1 MENKKVS
8 KEKELSQETS
18 IKKTGDTLLVL
29 HHDTDTIKLV
39 QGIDHNGNLKDIP
52 LSHNPSEVPI
62 LIDQENHDFVNFYCD
77 FYSQLKHPEEFSF
90 FKVSEYE
97 AVQTGKDLQQYID
110 HARPEDYK
118 DLSQYEININTVQ
131 NIKNLTSN
139 APHKKSSKERYLYS
153 LKDIDWYTMEK
164 LGLNQQILENRG
176 VLVPLLKGL
185 KTSVLIPIN
194 IRMGDTHIR
203 TDARIALR
211 ANTSGLLEP
220 IIYPVRKA
228 PNFKER
234 FFGHYFT
241 KEDQRH
247 LTTTGNMG
255 RVVDLIH
262 PVTNEVIPSLISIDR
277 LTREFFSYRTE
288 NIRIPQTIGGI
299 QLSKEQEEILKSG
312 RVLFLENILS
322 RRGNLFNASLQFN
335 AEKGYVEFLFN
346 KELKES
352 KLNNLFQKNSTFKP
366 PFDIPKTFRGKLLE
380 NWQYEKL
387 KAGEIVYINGLTNKK
402 GNQYQGYISYDMNNG
417 KFGFSFK
424 NPNKQEQQKEKNI
437 TVKTKG
443 RKL

>member
-8 KEKELSQETS
+8 EEKELRQQAS
-18 IKKTGDTLLVL
+18 IKKTNDTLLVL

-62 LIDQENHDFVNFYCD
+62 LIDEENQDFVNFYCD

-139 APHKKSSKERYLYS
+139 ASHKKSSKERYLYS

-164 LGLNQQILENRG
+164 LGLNQQLLENRG

-185 KTSVLIPIN
+185 KTSVLVPIS
-194 IRMGDTHIR
+194 IRMGDTHVR

-228 PNFKER
+228 PNFKES
-234 FFGHYFT
+234 FFGHHFT
-241 KEDQRH
+241 KEDQRN

-255 RVVDLIH
+255 RVADLIH
-262 PVTNEVIPSLISIDR
+262 PVTNEIIPSLISIDR
-277 LTREFFSYRTE
+277 LTHELFSYRSE

-299 QLSKEQEEILKSG
+299 QINKEQEEILKAG

-346 KELKES
+346 KDLKEF
-352 KLNNLFQKNSTFKP
+352 KLHSLFQKNRALKP

-387 KAGEIVYINGLTNKK
+387 KAGETVYIKGLTNKK
-402 GNQYQGYISYDMNNG
+402 GNQYQGYISYDKNIG
-417 KFGFSFK
+417 KFEFSFK
-424 NPNKQEQQKEKNI
+424 NPKQNQFVNKKSDKF
-437 TVKTKG
+437 KG

>member
-8 KEKELSQETS
+8 EEKELRQQAS
-18 IKKTGDTLLVL
+18 IKKTNDTLLVL

-62 LIDQENHDFVNFYCD
+62 LIDEENQDFVNFYCD

-110 HARPEDYK
+110 HARPEDFK

-131 NIKNLTSN
+131 NIRNLTSN
-139 APHKKSSKERYLYS
+139 APHKKYSKERYLYN

-164 LGLNQQILENRG
+164 LGLSQQLLENRG

-185 KTSVLIPIN
+185 KTSVLVPIN

-203 TDARIALR
+203 TDARIALWT
-211 ANTSGLLEP
+211 NNSGMLEP
-220 IIYPVRKA
+220 VIFPVRKA
-228 PNFKER
+228 PNFKES
-234 FFGHYFT
+234 FFGHHFT
-241 KEDQRH
+241 KEDQRN

-255 RVVDLIH
+255 RVADLIH
-262 PVTNEVIPSLISIDR
+262 PVTNEIIPSLISIDR
-277 LTREFFSYRTE
+277 LTHELFSYRSE

-299 QLSKEQEEILKSG
+299 QINKEQEEILKAG

-352 KLNNLFQKNSTFKP
+352 KLNNLFQNNTTLKP

-387 KAGEIVYINGLTNKK
+387 KAGEIAYINCLTNKK
-402 GNQYQGYISYDMNNG
+402 GNQYQGYISYDRNTG
-417 KFGFSFK
+417 KFEFSFK
-424 NPNKQEQQKEKNI
+424 NPNKQDQQKEKII
-437 TVKTKG
+437 TVKSKG

>member
-1 MENKKVS
+1 MENKKDS
-8 KEKELSQETS
+8 KEKELHQQTS

-39 QGIDHNGNLKDIP
+39 QGIDHNGNLKDIS
-52 LSHNPSEVPI
+52 LSHDPCEMPI
-62 LIDQENHDFVNFYCD
+62 LIDEENQDFVNFYCD
-77 FYSQLKHPEEFSF
+77 FYFQLKHPEEFSF

-118 DLSQYEININTVQ
+118 NLSQYEININTVQ
-131 NIKNLTSN
+131 NIKSLTSSDTHTKT
-139 APHKKSSKERYLYS
+139 AKERYLYN

-164 LGLNQQILENRG
+164 LGLSQQLLENRG
-176 VLVPLLKGL
+176 ILVPLLKGL
-185 KTSVLIPIN
+185 KTSVLIPIS

-203 TDARIALR
+203 TDARIVLR

-228 PNFKER
+228 PNFKES

-241 KEDQRH
+241 KEDQRN

-277 LTREFFSYRTE
+277 LTREFFSYRIE

-335 AEKGYVEFLFN
+335 AERGYVEFLFN
-346 KELKES
+346 KDLKEF
-352 KLNNLFQKNSTFKP
+352 KLHSLFQNNTTLKP
-366 PFDIPKTFRGKLLE
+366 PFDVVRLYFCSISRHIFMERLFSNLS
-380 NWQYEKL
+380 
-387 KAGEIVYINGLTNKK
+387 EI
-402 GNQYQGYISYDMNNG
+402 
-417 KFGFSFK
+417 F
-424 NPNKQEQQKEKNI
+424 
-437 TVKTKG
+437 
-443 RKL
+443 

>member
-1 MENKKVS
+1 MENKKDS
-8 KEKELSQETS
+8 EKNELTQKTG

-29 HHDTDTIKLV
+29 HHDTDTIKIV

-52 LSHNPSEVPI
+52 LNQNTDNEPI
-62 LIDQENHDFVNFYCD
+62 LIDQENQDFVNFYCD

-110 HARPEDYK
+110 HAKPEDYK
-118 DLSQYEININTVQ
+118 DLSQYEININTVL
-131 NIKNLTSN
+131 NIKNLSSTDTRE
-139 APHKKSSKERYLYS
+139 KSAKERYLYN
-153 LKDIDWYTMEK
+153 LNDIDWNTMEK
-164 LGLNQQILENRG
+164 LGLNQQLLENRG

-185 KTSVLIPIN
+185 KTSVLVPIS

-228 PNFKER
+228 PNFKES

-288 NIRIPQTIGGI
+288 NIRIPQTLGGI

-352 KLNNLFQKNSTFKP
+352 KLNNLFQKNTTLKP
-366 PFDIPKTFRGKLLE
+366 PFDVPKTFRGKLLE

-402 GNQYQGYISYDMNNG
+402 GGQYQGYISYDKNTG
-417 KFGFSFK
+417 KFEFSFK

-437 TVKTKG
+437 AVKTKG

>member
-1 MENKKVS
+1 M
-8 KEKELSQETS
+8 
-18 IKKTGDTLLVL
+18 
-29 HHDTDTIKLV
+29 
-39 QGIDHNGNLKDIP
+39 
-52 LSHNPSEVPI
+52 PI
-62 LIDQENHDFVNFYCD
+62 LIDEENQDFVNFYCD
-77 FYSQLKHPEEFSF
+77 FYFQLKHPEEFSF

-118 DLSQYEININTVQ
+118 NLSQYEININTVQ
-131 NIKNLTSN
+131 NIKSLTSSDTHTKT
-139 APHKKSSKERYLYS
+139 AKERYLYN

-164 LGLNQQILENRG
+164 LGLSQQLLENRG
-176 VLVPLLKGL
+176 ILVPLLKGL
-185 KTSVLIPIN
+185 KTSVLIPIS

-203 TDARIALR
+203 TDARIVLR

-228 PNFKER
+228 PNFKES

-241 KEDQRH
+241 KEDQRN

-277 LTREFFSYRTE
+277 LTREFFSYRIE

-335 AEKGYVEFLFN
+335 AERGYVEFLFN
-346 KELKES
+346 KDLKEF
-352 KLNNLFQKNSTFKP
+352 KLHSLFQNNTTLKP
-366 PFDIPKTFRGKLLE
+366 PFDVVRLYFCSISRHIFMERLFSNLS
-380 NWQYEKL
+380 
-387 KAGEIVYINGLTNKK
+387 EI
-402 GNQYQGYISYDMNNG
+402 
-417 KFGFSFK
+417 F
-424 NPNKQEQQKEKNI
+424 
-437 TVKTKG
+437 
-443 RKL
+443 

>member
-1 MENKKVS
+1 MVNKKDS
-8 KEKELSQETS
+8 EKNELTQKTG

-52 LSHNPSEVPI
+52 LSHNPSEMPI
-62 LIDQENHDFVNFYCD
+62 LIDQDNDDFVNFYCD
-77 FYSQLKHPEEFSF
+77 FYSQLKYPEEFSF

-97 AVQTGKDLQQYID
+97 AVQTGKELQQYID

-118 DLSQYEININTVQ
+118 DLSQYEINIDTVQ
-131 NIKNLTSN
+131 NIKDLTN
-139 APHKKSSKERYLYS
+139 TDTHKKSAKDRYLYN

-164 LGLNQQILENRG
+164 LGLSQQLLENRG
-176 VLVPLLKGL
+176 VLIPLLKGL
-185 KTSVLIPIN
+185 KTSVLVPMS

-211 ANTSGLLEP
+211 VNTTGLLEP
-220 IIYPVRKA
+220 VIYPVRRA
-228 PNFKER
+228 PNFKES

-262 PVTNEVIPSLISIDR
+262 PVTNEIIPSLISIDR
-277 LTREFFSYRTE
+277 LTRELFSYRTE
-288 NIRIPQTIGGI
+288 NIRIPKTIGGV

-312 RVLFLENILS
+312 KVLFLENILS

-352 KLNNLFQKNSTFKP
+352 KLNNLFQKTTTLKP

-387 KAGEIVYINGLTNKK
+387 KAGEAIYINGLSNKK
-402 GNQYQGYISYDMNNG
+402 GNQYQGYISFDKNTG
-417 KFGFSFK
+417 KFEFSFK
-424 NPNKQEQQKEKNI
+424 NPKKDQNRSDNMS
-437 TVKTKG
+437 VKTKG